1 MNNTVVICA
10 GQPGSGR
17 DEYLQELKDKRA
29 VFYYHLFEYL
39 VEEAEK
45 QGYILNKLNVLDFY
59 DSKPMQLE
67 SFRAAALERIIKEI
81 GNKDGV
87 HIIST
92 PYHFEWKGKSYKGL
106 EDHEVKAL
114 NPDLFLVIVDDL
126 VRVRERLKE
135 DPQWRE
141 HGFTLIELSQW
152 RREEI
157 TGIYNLSRG
166 FIPHKEFYIAAREHG
181 LDLLED
187 LIFNRNKK
195 KVYLSHPI
203 TGEGL
208 DFFYE
213 VRKFAAILQPYYTIF
228 DPYMIKDWELVEA
241 WRTVRNEAMA
251 KGKGLPEKI
260 KVTIRYSDGVKKYEV
275 DYWDIEA
282 AINNLRAQVIDIDY
296 KIIESSSYI
305 VAYHPREQLSA
316 GVLCE
321 MVQAKGLAKFVYV
334 FYPFEPSPFFEWYA
348 TKIFLK
354 ENELVS
360 FLKETAG
367 KETWAQKS
375 TT

>member
-1 MNNTVVICA
+1 LSKTVVICA

-17 DEYLQELKDKRA
+17 DEYLQELRDKRDA
-29 VFYYHLFEYL
+29 FYYHLFEYL

-45 QGYILNKLNVLDFY
+45 QGYTLNKLNVLDFY

-67 SFRAAALERIIKEI
+67 GFRAAALERIIKEI

-106 EDHEVKAL
+106 EQHEVKAL
-114 NPDLFLVIVDDL
+114 NPDLFLVIIDDL
-126 VRVRERLKE
+126 ARVRERLKE
-135 DPQWRE
+135 DPQWKE
-141 HGFTLIELSQW
+141 HSFTLIELSQW

-157 TGIYNLSRG
+157 AGIYNLSRG
-166 FIPHKEFYIAAREHG
+166 FTPHKEFYIAAKEHG
-181 LDLLED
+181 ADLLED
-187 LIFNRNKK
+187 LIFNRQKK

-208 DFFYE
+208 DFFKK
-213 VRKFAAILQPYYTIF
+213 VRRFAAALQPHYTVF
-228 DPYMIKDWELVEA
+228 DPYMIKDWELVET
-241 WRTVRNEAMA
+241 WRTVRNEALA

-260 KVTIRYSDGVKKYEV
+260 NVTIRYSDRIRKYEV
-275 DYWDIEA
+275 DSWDIEA
-282 AINNLRAQVIDIDY
+282 AINNLRAQVIDIDF
-296 KIIESSSYI
+296 KIIESGSYV

-348 TKIFLK
+348 TKIISK
-354 ENELVS
+354 EDEMIR

-367 KETWAQKS
+367 KEAAVV
-375 TT
+375 